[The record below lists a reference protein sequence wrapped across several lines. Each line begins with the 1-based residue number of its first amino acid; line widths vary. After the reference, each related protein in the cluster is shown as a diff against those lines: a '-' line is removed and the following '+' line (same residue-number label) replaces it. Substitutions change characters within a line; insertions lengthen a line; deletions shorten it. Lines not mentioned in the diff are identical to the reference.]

1 MTQEKPFSA
10 IPVLLPLCNPGYRT
24 LTELDSEST
33 SWYFFVMASLIEVK
47 DLTKV
52 YPGVTA
58 VDEVNLTIEQG
69 ICFGLLGPNGAGK
82 TTLIEIMEGIQQ
94 PTSGSSLYKG
104 DPVGSQ
110 FRREA
115 GIQFQVTSLQEFLT
129 VRETL
134 RLFRNLY
141 PRTMGLEEV
150 IRLCSLEEFLD
161 RDNRKLSG
169 GQRQRLLM
177 ALALINDPEVL
188 FLDEPTTG
196 LDPQSRRN
204 FWDLIKLIQSRRKT
218 IVLTTHYMD
227 EAYTLCDEIAIMNRG
242 KIITRGT
249 PKLLLKEHFG
259 NVVLQFP
266 EEDVIGK
273 IDGLALCTSKQP
285 GWCEI
290 QTHDVDSTIR
300 ALLGRGVSLNRMNV
314 RSWSL
319 EDLFIALT
327 GRDLTS

>member
-1 MTQEKPFSA
+1 
-10 IPVLLPLCNPGYRT
+10 
-24 LTELDSEST
+24 
-33 SWYFFVMASLIEVK
+33 MAPIIEVK
-47 DLTKV
+47 NLVKT
-52 YPGVTA
+52 YPGVKA
-58 VDEVNLTIEQG
+58 VDHVSFTIEQG

-82 TTLIEIMEGIQQ
+82 TTLIEIVEGILR
-94 PTSGSSLYKG
+94 PDSGGTFYKNAPAG
-104 DPVGSQ
+104 A
-110 FRREA
+110 RIRKEA

-134 RLFRNLY
+134 QLFKNLY
-141 PRTMGLEEV
+141 PRTMDSAEV
-150 IRLCSLEEFLD
+150 IRLCNLEEFLD

-204 FWDLIKLIQSRRKT
+204 FWDLITLVRSRGRT

-227 EAYTLCDEIAIMNRG
+227 EANALCDEIAIMDHG
-242 KIITRGT
+242 KIIAQGA
-249 PKLLLKEHFG
+249 PVHLLQEHFG
-259 NVVLQFP
+259 DIVLQFP

-273 IDGLALCTSKQP
+273 LDGLTLRVSKQP
-285 GWCEI
+285 GRREV
-290 QTHDVDSTIR
+290 QTHDVDATIR
-300 ALLGRGVSLNRMNV
+300 LLIERGVSLSRMNM

-327 GRDLTS
+327 GKDLRS